1 MTTVT
6 IDIPPAIDAIPA
18 VEGDPAVVA
27 AFAQDLLASAVNLDD
42 LDTFA
47 LDSSTL
53 DGWTGEAAT
62 AYGRHVRSAGA
73 DAQAMGVALRQVA
86 RAADDHADA
95 LTDLLRRRTDL
106 VEARSSYH
114 EAREDLDAD
123 IRSAGEVDDA
133 AVAELQARAASLA
146 TRRDGV
152 VADVDALVRDLATAE
167 QAMLDAFS
175 SYSTLA
181 QARAAVSGQ
190 IDLADDALGRP
201 GSPSQGGS
209 PEQVAAW
216 WASLTE
222 EEQYAVLAARPE
234 LVGNTDGIPAL
245 ARDQANRLLLETDL
259 EAMELREQRGERLFE
274 DYQALDNARAAQA
287 ALEEGAQRV
296 DPVTGEPLVPLL
308 HLYDATAFGGDGKVA
323 IAFGNP
329 DTADHVSVMVPGLT
343 SRGTEAG
350 GNADA
355 AYNIYESAR
364 LSDPYSTAS
373 SIMWIGYDAPSDW
386 DSATVATEGRA
397 EEGGALL
404 SRYIDGLRASRE
416 GEPAHLTVIGHSYGS
431 TTTAHGATD
440 HGLAADDIVLVGSP
454 GAGGGVE
461 HASELG
467 VGADHVWA
475 GNNSRDLVAALADDG
490 WVGGWMLGGAGLG
503 NDIVEDDFGA
513 NRFQAESTT
522 RADVMRNFGDHTKY
536 FDPGTESLYNIGQI
550 VVGDYDEVIAAEHSY
565 DPWYDGPVDPE
576 ATRDPQSF
584 EGRRPEW

>member
-6 IDIPPAIDAIPA
+6 IDIPAAVDAIPPIEA
-18 VEGDPAVVA
+18 DPAVVA
-27 AFAQDLLASAVNLDD
+27 AFAQDLLSSAVNLDD
-42 LDTFA
+42 LDSFA
-47 LDSSTL
+47 LDSATL
-53 DGWTGEAAT
+53 DGWTGDAAT
-62 AYGRHVRSAGA
+62 AYGRHVRAAGA
-73 DAQAMGVALRQVA
+73 DAQAMGVALRQVS

-123 IRSAGEVDDA
+123 IRNAGEVDDA
-133 AVAELQARAASLA
+133 AIAELQARAASLA

-167 QAMLDAFS
+167 RAMLDAFS
-175 SYSTLA
+175 AYSNLA

-190 IDLADDALGRP
+190 IDLADDALGRS
-201 GSPSQGGS
+201 GSPAQGGT

-216 WASLTE
+216 WDALTE

-234 LVGNTDGIPAL
+234 LIGNTDGIPAL

-259 EAMELREQRGERLFE
+259 EAMELREQRGEQLFE

-287 ALEEGAQRV
+287 ALDEGANKV

-323 IAFGNP
+323 IAFGDP

-397 EEGGALL
+397 EEGGELL
-404 SRYIDGLRASRE
+404 SRYIDGLRASRD

-490 WVGGWMLGGAGLG
+490 WAGGWMLGGAGLG
-503 NDIVEDDFGA
+503 NDIVEDEFGA

-536 FDPGTESLYNIGQI
+536 FDPDTESLYNIGQI
-550 VVGDYDEVIAAEHSY
+550 VVGDYDQVLGAEHSY

-584 EGRRPEW
+584 DGRRPEW